1 MNPNHFYHLFE
12 VTGVELE
19 YMIVDRDTLNVLPV
33 CDELLSKIT
42 GEITADYEN
51 GDIAWSNE
59 LVNHVVELKTN
70 GPVESLKGLDRLFC
84 CNIQE
89 INSLLDSLNAILL
102 PGGAHPWMDPLRETR
117 LWSHEYNEIYSLYNR
132 IFDCRGHGWSN
143 LQSTHINLPF
153 NGDEEFGRLHAA
165 IRMVLPVIPAL
176 AASTPFL
183 DGKYAGFHDSRMEAY
198 RHNQTKIPSI
208 AGVIIPEAVFSFEE
222 YRQRIFAPILHD
234 IRPFDEE
241 KILDKHFLNSRGA
254 IARFDRGAIEIRV
267 IDIQES
273 PLADM
278 AIVNAVTGLIK
289 LVVKGLFGSYEEQ
302 KQWHEVTLASIF
314 LDAIKNSGMTVIED
328 PLYLKFWGCKK
339 SRLTAGELWLHLAP
353 FLKTV
358 MLPEYF
364 DVFSVIVN
372 QGTLSQRLLAAV
384 GKNFSKEDLV
394 HVYRRLAQCLS
405 ENRLFLP

>member
-1 MNPNHFYHLFE
+1 
-12 VTGVELE
+12 
-19 YMIVDRDTLNVLPV
+19 
-33 CDELLSKIT
+33 
-42 GEITADYEN
+42 
-51 GDIAWSNE
+51 
-59 LVNHVVELKTN
+59 
-70 GPVESLKGLDRLFC
+70 
-84 CNIQE
+84 
-89 INSLLDSLNAILL
+89 
-102 PGGAHPWMDPLRETR
+102 
-117 LWSHEYNEIYSLYNR
+117 
-132 IFDCRGHGWSN
+132 
-143 LQSTHINLPF
+143 
-153 NGDEEFGRLHAA
+153 
-165 IRMVLPVIPAL
+165 MVLPVIPAL
-176 AASTPFL
+176 AASTPFF

-198 RHNQTKIPSI
+198 RHNQAKIPSI
-208 AGVIIPEAVFSFEE
+208 AGVIIPEAVFSSEA
-222 YRQRIFAPILHD
+222 YRQRIFNPILHD

-289 LVVKGLFGSYEEQ
+289 LVAKGLFGSYEEQ

-314 LDAIKNSGMTVIED
+314 LGAIKNSGMTVIED
-328 PLYLKFWGCKK
+328 SLYLKFWGCKK

-394 HVYRRLAQCLS
+394 HVYRRLVQCLS